1 MCYPPLYA
9 QVVAWCLAHSGFFI
23 NIHKS
28 HWINKI
34 EALKT
39 FLAEC
44 WKFHFYLV
52 SGRDEWSFSVKTFQL
67 DVNITA
73 KTDLP
78 AIPLWTRNMKRAPQG
93 IKFQTDHQY
102 GPLGNILEFP
112 HFLIA
117 LFITVI
123 LSVSHIGGSSQQA
136 MLSPEPT
143 LISSFQPLSPVWLF
157 VTPWHARPHC
167 PWPTPRVY
175 SNSCPLSRWC
185 HPTISSSVF
194 PFSSRL
200 CPLIKMQVTWV
211 TRTSALTGARGQILE
226 SKIAPEN
233 SKTPLSHTNPALGIG
248 WKAPRVKCTISSEAT
263 SKLLQSIHKI
273 THCTPAP
280 LVFTT

>member
-9 QVVAWCLAHSGFFI
+9 QVVAWCSAHSGFFI

-93 IKFQTDHQY
+93 IKFQTYHQY

-185 HPTISSSVF
+185 HPTISSSVI
-194 PFSSRL
+194 PFSFCFQSFPASGSFQMSQLFASGGQRIGL
-200 CPLIKMQVTWV
+200 LASTSVLPMNIQDGFPL
-211 TRTSALTGARGQILE
+211 
-226 SKIAPEN
+226 
-233 SKTPLSHTNPALGIG
+233 G
-248 WKAPRVKCTISSEAT
+248 WTCWIS
-263 SKLLQSIHKI
+263 LQSQGLSRVFSNTIVQKHQFLG
-273 THCTPAP
+273 AQLP
-280 LVFTT
+280 L